1 MARLTNSDLHNEIKL
16 VKKDMAFLKEGQT
29 KMQSDITMI
38 KKVLLDPD
46 TGTIS
51 RVNRNTDFR
60 KKASAGLWS
69 VWIAVLGIIGKL
81 IFWN

>member
-29 KMQSDITMI
+29 KMQADITMI

-46 TGTIS
+46 NGTIS
-51 RVNRNTDFR
+51 KVNRNTDFR
-60 KKASAGLWS
+60 KKANAALWS
-69 VWIAVLGIIGKL
+69 IWVVLVGILGKL

>member
-16 VKKDMAFLKEGQT
+16 VKKDMAFLREGQA

-46 TGTIS
+46 NGTIS
-51 RVNRNTDFR
+51 KVNRNTDFR
-60 KKASAGLWS
+60 KKANAALWS
-69 VWIAVLGIIGKL
+69 IWVAMIGVIAKL

>member
-16 VKKDMAFLKEGQT
+16 VKKDMTFLKDGQA

-46 TGTIS
+46 DGTIS

-60 KKASAGLWS
+60 KKANAALWS
-69 VWIAVLGIIGKL
+69 VWVAMIGVIAKL

>member
-1 MARLTNSDLHNEIKL
+1 MARLTNQQLHDELVAIKSDVREIK
-16 VKKDMAFLKEGQT
+16 
-29 KMQSDITMI
+29 IR
-38 KKVLLDPD
+38 LLDPD
-46 TGTIS
+46 DGTIA

-60 KKASAGLWS
+60 KKANGALWS

>member
-1 MARLTNSDLHNEIKL
+1 MARLTNEHLHSKIEL
-16 VKKDMAFLKEGQT
+16 VKNDIEYLKDGQA
-29 KMQSDITMI
+29 KMQADITMI

-46 TGTIS
+46 SGTIA

-60 KKASAGLWS
+60 KKAGAALWS
-69 VWIAVLGIIGKL
+69 VWIAVIGVIAKL